1 MKKYL
6 VAFCAFTLI
15 TAAINAQ
22 TTDNATQ
29 NTTTP
34 KNGWHAHKPG
44 YGKFHHGR
52 YAMMKDINLS
62 DAQKQQVKALN
73 EEYRNKVAN
82 LEKNDNITLKDYR
95 SQKANLEKERKG
107 KFDNILTQEQKNTI
121 ASNRKKMMEK
131 REIMSQK
138 RLDKMKT
145 DLNLTD
151 DQVAKIQDQRKTMM
165 EQSKSIQD
173 NASLS
178 EEQKREKLM
187 ELRRSN
193 HNSIDKI
200 LTADQLKKRD
210 QMRSD
215 RMKDMKSKWDNKA
228 S

>member
-73 EEYRNKVAN
+73 EEYRKKVAN

-121 ASNRKKMMEK
+121 SSNRKKMMEK